1 MKGQLEQYVWHPR
14 ISVIFG
20 DKSKMYHLLSQ
31 TLARAATAAGK
42 QTVSCSAFTV
52 HRSIAVA
59 KQDNTTV
66 PLSESLV
73 ILNFSFPHWPK
84 ASTVNC
90 FLSCPSPCAWTIFG
104 VGKRSQIISTKSVLS
119 FIYKKWKKILK
130 MSQRPIVLSVHHA
143 PAKAKSDRTTA
154 GHCCFFV
161 PPGQH
166 VRFNKFECRVT
177 WKAQSV
183 PLDVGSQNILV
194 LCQQSNWKWFEYIC
208 D

>member
-1 MKGQLEQYVWHPR
+1 MTNNRKNLS
-14 ISVIFG
+14 ISYISQICIRYKFYIKYKRVPQFLMHMISLISQRKLFHMF
-20 DKSKMYHLLSQ
+20 KLYRKCRYCIKNSNFLSNFSSMYHLLSQ

-90 FLSCPSPCAWTIFG
+90 FLSCPSPCT
-104 VGKRSQIISTKSVLS
+104 
-119 FIYKKWKKILK
+119 
-130 MSQRPIVLSVHHA
+130 
-143 PAKAKSDRTTA
+143 
-154 GHCCFFV
+154 
-161 PPGQH
+161 
-166 VRFNKFECRVT
+166 
-177 WKAQSV
+177 
-183 PLDVGSQNILV
+183 
-194 LCQQSNWKWFEYIC
+194 
-208 D
+208 